1 MCANAYMLQYNR
13 IAHVILPLNSEG
25 TPWVTISE
33 QEKRK
38 MGTEDDNCYPRLSPF
53 FYSDANKLT

>member
-1 MCANAYMLQYNR
+1 
-13 IAHVILPLNSEG
+13 
-25 TPWVTISE
+25 VTISE
-33 QEKRK
+33 REKRK